1 MQSITIYEVGMRS
14 PKGEYTKFDESTNK
28 KEADVFL
35 EIMKKFTPDG
45 FEVVFLEK
53 VYHCVST
60 TPHIIKPEIN

>member
-14 PKGEYTKFDESTNK
+14 PNGEYSKFCESPDK
-28 KEADVFL
+28 SKVDDHL
-35 EIMKKFTPDG
+35 EIMKKCTPDG

-60 TPHIIKPEIN
+60 TPHIIKSEIN